1 MSNPPG
7 SVPVDRFT
15 GFVHVADG
23 ELRDA
28 AGNVAH
34 LRGVGLGNWCLPEG
48 YMWKF
53 EPGGPLAPRQIEAFV
68 RDLVGDE
75 RGQEFWRQFRERFIT
90 EADIER
96 IAAEGFDHVRLAMN
110 ARLLMTEAGALIED
124 GFALVDRLITWC
136 RAHQL
141 WVVLDLH
148 GAPGG
153 QTGTNID
160 DSPHGLPELFIEG
173 GVYTEQ
179 TIALWRAIAA
189 RYRDETVVAA
199 YDLLN
204 EPLPNEY
211 QHLYANELATLYQ
224 QLTTAIREVDEN
236 HVIVYEGTH
245 WSNNWSIFTAVW
257 DPNTM
262 LQCHK
267 YWNAPDKPSVQG
279 YLDKSAEL
287 GLPVY
292 MGETGE
298 NNLDWMTTA
307 FQLYDDVAMSW
318 NLWPWKKIETPT
330 SPCSIDAPDGWAEIV
345 AFARGLS
352 GDKPAPE
359 RAWAVLT
366 DLLERLDIS
375 RCTYHRDV
383 VNAVMR
389 RAPLRIPAWGFGFR
403 GKGVSYETAT
413 ATPLAEF
420 RSDDQV
426 SLVCGTPGA
435 PVAASFHHNDGA
447 PRSEA
452 ELIGVRLCASDWIA
466 YDVEVSSSSHLEIM
480 VDLEVDTDAGAS
492 VGEQPPIAVLV
503 DGEQVTSP
511 KRRDGGVVAV
521 TASALGAGKHQ
532 ITVQAQ
538 MDSVTL
544 RWLDVV
550 PV

>member
-1 MSNPPG
+1 MS
-7 SVPVDRFT
+7 SSSARVDRFA
-15 GFVHVADG
+15 GFVHVADA

-28 AGNVAH
+28 AGNVLH

-68 RDLVGDE
+68 TDLVGEE
-75 RGQEFWRQFRERFIT
+75 RGAEFWQQFRERFIT

-124 GFALVDRLITWC
+124 GFALVDRLIAWC

-173 GVYTEQ
+173 GLYTEQ
-179 TIALWRAIAA
+179 TIALWCAIAA

-211 QHLYANELATLYQ
+211 QNLYANELATLYQ
-224 QLTTAIREVDEN
+224 QLTTAIREVDAN

-245 WSNNWSIFTAVW
+245 WSNNWSIFTQVW
-257 DPNTM
+257 DSNTM

-318 NLWPWKKIETPT
+318 NLWPWKKIETVT
-330 SPCSIDAPDGWAEIV
+330 SPCSIDAPQGWAEIV

-352 GDKPAPE
+352 DDKPAPE

-403 GKGVSYETAT
+403 GEGISYKSAAAT
-413 ATPLAEF
+413 SLVDF
-420 RSDDQV
+420 RSDDHV

-435 PVAASFHHNDGA
+435 QTPVTFHHNDGA

-452 ELIGVRLCASDWIA
+452 ELIGVRLGDGDWVA
-466 YDVEVSSSSHLEIM
+466 YDVEVSPPSRIEVTVGL
-480 VDLEVDTDAGAS
+480 DLDAGFGIAIT
-492 VGEQPPIAVLV
+492 EQPPVAVFV
-503 DGEQVTSP
+503 DGEPVAGAES
-511 KRRDGGVVAV
+511 RNDGVVAA
-521 TASALGAGKHQ
+521 TASVLDAGRHQ
-532 ITVQAQ
+532 VMVQARAS
-538 MDSVTL
+538 DVGL
-544 RWLDVV
+544 RWLDIV